1 MQQSSNAHSS
11 PLSNLVVVVSGLML
25 ASLPICPAIA
35 STVVKEAEIYQIR
48 NQVDIN
54 YRDRQNWSPAEVGD
68 KIIPRD
74 SVRTGANSRADIL
87 FNEGTLV
94 RTGAG
99 TVFRF
104 PPGKRRFEL
113 TSGAALIMI
122 RPEQGQSTIQ
132 TPQAKI
138 VSQGTALFVQHNPQN
153 NASLVGVLTESPAGL
168 VKVKSANGEVTLQLQ
183 AGQFVSIV
191 QGVVGLVEHFVLP
204 MFYETAEL
212 SAGLGQTPKEMED
225 IIADES
231 PEFPTLENIDGI
243 IYCPGTINLRPF
255 KGLKLKQ
262 FQNDMEINF
271 FGAVKTI
278 QQYQKQLIDASQI
291 LLFSTV
297 AVQTGMA
304 YHASIAAAK
313 GAVEGLTRSLAAEF
327 APKTAVNCIAP
338 SVLDTQLAAQLLNNE
353 QKRENA
359 ANRHPLKRIGT
370 VEDISKLA
378 KTLVMENLWITGQIF
393 HIDGGMNSIKLL

>member
-1 MQQSSNAHSS
+1 MQQFFYANYRIVYS
-11 PLSNLVVVVSGLML
+11 LVTKVASGLAI
-25 ASLPICPAIA
+25 ASLTIHPAIA
-35 STVVKEAEIYQIR
+35 STVVKEAKIYKIR

-54 YRDRQNWSPAEVGD
+54 YRNRQNWSPAEIGD

-99 TVFRF
+99 TTFRF
-104 PPGKRRFEL
+104 PNGRRRFEL

-138 VSQGTALFVQHNPQN
+138 VSQGTALFIQHNSEN

-168 VKVKSANGEVTLQLQ
+168 VKVTDVNGEVTLQLQ

-212 SAGLGQTPKEMED
+212 SAGIGKSPEEMEAL
-225 IIADES
+225 IAKEP
-231 PEFPTLENIDGI
+231 PEVQAT
-243 IYCPGTINLRPF
+243 
-255 KGLKLKQ
+255 
-262 FQNDMEINF
+262 
-271 FGAVKTI
+271 VK
-278 QQYQKQLIDASQI
+278 
-291 LLFSTV
+291 
-297 AVQTGMA
+297 AVQEEAIGPLQNQ
-304 YHASIAAAK
+304 IAWLR
-313 GAVEGLTRSLAAEF
+313 GFCQLNVE
-327 APKTAVNCIAP
+327 
-338 SVLDTQLAAQLLNNE
+338 TQNLSPLLQLLG
-353 QKRENA
+353 
-359 ANRHPLKRIGT
+359 IG
-370 VEDISKLA
+370 VADA
-378 KTLVMENLWITGQIF
+378 KVNLEIMETDLSVIPFRSITGATWLSEYCNANQTLR
-393 HIDGGMNSIKLL
+393 KLEAE

>member
-1 MQQSSNAHSS
+1 MQQFKNAHSS
-11 PLSNLVVVVSGLML
+11 AISNLVVIVSGFAMRDFENPRRRELEFADSLRL
-25 ASLPICPAIA
+25 ANREARLAQGKARIAASQAACPIIALAIAFLPIYPAIA
-35 STVVKEAEIYQIR
+35 STVIKEAEIYQIR

-54 YRDRQNWSPAEVGD
+54 YRDRQNWNPAEVGD

-104 PPGKRRFEL
+104 PQGKRRFEL

-231 PEFPTLENIDGI
+231 PEVRE
-243 IYCPGTINLRPF
+243 TIR
-255 KGLKLKQ
+255 
-262 FQNDMEINF
+262 
-271 FGAVKTI
+271 
-278 QQYQKQLIDASQI
+278 
-291 LLFSTV
+291 
-297 AVQTGMA
+297 AVQAEASGPLQNQIAWLDGFCQLNVETQNLSPLLQLLGMDVSGA
-304 YHASIAAAK
+304 KINIEIPQTDLSIIPFRSIS
-313 GAVEGLTRSLAAEF
+313 GATWLREYCQGDRSLPGLE
-327 APKTAVNCIAP
+327 T
-338 SVLDTQLAAQLLNNE
+338 E
-353 QKRENA
+353 
-359 ANRHPLKRIGT
+359 
-370 VEDISKLA
+370 
-378 KTLVMENLWITGQIF
+378 
-393 HIDGGMNSIKLL
+393 